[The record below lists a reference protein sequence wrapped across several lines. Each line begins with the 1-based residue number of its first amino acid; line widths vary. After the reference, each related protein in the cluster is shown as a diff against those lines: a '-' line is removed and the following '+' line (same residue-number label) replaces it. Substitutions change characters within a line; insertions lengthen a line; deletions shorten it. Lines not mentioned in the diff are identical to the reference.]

1 MIDFKSTCNCN
12 VDGKKTG
19 FSWVLLMLKLVSPK
33 TLSCCIKGRIR
44 DLLKTDLLL
53 WWHVKEIDRKNN
65 GNSYHL
71 FLYWGR
77 STTAISKQKSLQ
89 KVY

>member
-19 FSWVLLMLKLVSPK
+19 FRWVLLMLVSPK
-33 TLSCCIKGRIR
+33 TLSCCNKRRIR

-53 WWHVKEIDRKNN
+53 W
-65 GNSYHL
+65 
-71 FLYWGR
+71 
-77 STTAISKQKSLQ
+77 
-89 KVY
+89 